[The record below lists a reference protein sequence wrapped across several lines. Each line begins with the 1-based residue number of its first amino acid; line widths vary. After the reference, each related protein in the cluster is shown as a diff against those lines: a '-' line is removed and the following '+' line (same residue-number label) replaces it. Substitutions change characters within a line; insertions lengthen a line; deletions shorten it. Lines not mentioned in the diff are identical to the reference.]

1 MLQRVGRPR
10 PIHELV
16 LSVELDP
23 LSGIVAPDTAHVESL
38 TEVVLVVYLGIL
50 PGLLEPV
57 LEGLIEVLMPLVA
70 GGAELTDEVDC
81 IVRLVR
87 DEPLVLEPGLG
98 EVTGSCGLP
107 LAG

>member
-38 TEVVLVVYLGIL
+38 TEVVLVVYFGIL
-50 PGLLEPV
+50 PDLLEPMLDV
-57 LEGLIEVLMPLVA
+57 LVKLLMLLVA
-70 GGAELTDEVDC
+70 SGVELTDEGDD
-81 IVRLVR
+81 IVRFVG